1 MEKSRFLVNTIEP
14 LELGMEKTLRALSLA
29 LRHITPTRTILLII
43 ASMTTIVSVVLWENR
58 QDFYTRVTNI
68 FVPDTSPPLV
78 LTDDARYKIESM
90 LSRKSQYVVSATVAS
105 VSVQLNKKTFIYRA
119 FTDRDVESVVK
130 LADQNEG
137 YSAPVFTNNEQTNRQ
152 VLSLIR
158 GEFSCSKIIPTG
170 SDSRFGRFLGGRIQ
184 YTCRVPIPPSYGNLI
199 GFVVFHLSRE
209 PSEQELDELRL
220 ESYTISMHI
229 YNDTFN
235 KGVTKRI

>member
-1 MEKSRFLVNTIEP
+1 
-14 LELGMEKTLRALSLA
+14 MEKTLRALSLA

-43 ASMTTIVSVVLWENR
+43 ASMATIVSVVLWENR

-68 FVPDTSPPLV
+68 FVPDSSPALV
-78 LTDDARYKIESM
+78 LTNDARGKIESL
-90 LSRKSQYVVSATVAS
+90 LSRKSNYVVSATVAS
-105 VSVQLNKKTFIYRA
+105 VSVQLNKMTYIYRA
-119 FTDRDVESVVK
+119 FTNRDVEAVVR
-130 LADQNEG
+130 LADQNDG
-137 YSAPVFTNNEQTNRQ
+137 HSSPVFTNNEQTNRQ

-158 GEFSCSKIIPTG
+158 GEFSCSKIVPQS
-170 SDSRFGRFLGGRIQ
+170 SDSRFGKFIGHQ
-184 YTCRVPIPPSYGNLI
+184 VQFTCRVPIPPSYGNLI

-209 PSEQELDELRL
+209 PTEQELDELRL